1 MKPNLNV
8 QELAIIIIAKRHNPT
23 ILTADFLKYSGIVPN
38 EWELARTPILTNTAA
53 QVVFNNGVNII
64 AEVNRIVFTESIG
77 TKPTTEVEI
86 ATLARKYLDT
96 LAQVEY
102 QGIGISFR
110 GHVLFDQQQNTARNY
125 ILKTLLNPGPWQDFG
140 TAPVQAATRFIY
152 TLESAQ
158 MSLDINEAG
167 LQSPD
172 NRVLPIVL
180 FTANFTHAIAP
191 DDPSQ
196 RLASISQVIGNWQ
209 TDLET
214 YKEVVNTRF
223 FNSVSE
229 QLNPTTDELVI
240 PITQN
245 S

>member
-110 GHVLFDQQQNTARNY
+110 GHVLFEQQQNTVV
-125 ILKTLLNPGPWQDFG
+125 T
-140 TAPVQAATRFIY
+140 IY
-152 TLESAQ
+152 
-158 MSLDINEAG
+158 
-167 LQSPD
+167 
-172 NRVLPIVL
+172 
-180 FTANFTHAIAP
+180 
-191 DDPSQ
+191 
-196 RLASISQVIGNWQ
+196 
-209 TDLET
+209 
-214 YKEVVNTRF
+214 
-223 FNSVSE
+223 
-229 QLNPTTDELVI
+229 
-240 PITQN
+240 
-245 S
+245 